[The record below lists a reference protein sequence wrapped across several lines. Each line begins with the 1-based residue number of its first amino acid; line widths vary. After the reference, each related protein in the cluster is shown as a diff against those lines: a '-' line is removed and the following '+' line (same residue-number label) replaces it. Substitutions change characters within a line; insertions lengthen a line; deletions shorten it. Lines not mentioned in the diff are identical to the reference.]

1 MTGLSGF
8 APAIGGLILLGGGLL
23 YVQILRRRLRRGGK
37 IDAAE

>member
-23 YVQILRRRLRRGGK
+23 YVRILRRQLRKHGRT
-37 IDAAE
+37 DPAE